1 MDLEGIMFSEISK
14 TEKAKY
20 CVITFMCNLKM
31 KKVVITQK
39 RISQSL
45 VSPCGSFSHLLAE
58 FPSGAW
64 RLIKP
69 TNYPWASKI

>member
-39 RISQSL
+39 RI
-45 VSPCGSFSHLLAE
+45 
-58 FPSGAW
+58 
-64 RLIKP
+64 RLPHKENKSEVKSSEIEVR
-69 TNYPWASKI
+69 WAIL